1 MGRRASHRSSG
12 NRAGIRARLAS
23 ARLFCRHLVRNDSAA
38 AMVEFAL
45 ISIPFFLLLFAVF
58 EQGLLFF
65 QQETF
70 QTAIT
75 NASRL
80 VYTGQASTSAMTQDQ
95 FKQVV
100 CNQLPG
106 FIPCSTISVDVRP
119 YTNFSSAQVTMPVGS
134 DGKYD
139 PTKATYNVGSA
150 GTSIVVVSGFALE
163 PVLFPM
169 MNSWYANA
177 GSGKVLITASAA
189 FKNEPWQ

>member
-1 MGRRASHRSSG
+1 MAWHRNIGKAATS
-12 NRAGIRARLAS
+12 RARS
-23 ARLFCRHLVRNDSAA
+23 ATVRAPSLLRRFAKDEGAVA
-38 AMVEFAL
+38 LTEFGL

-80 VYTGQASTSAMTQDQ
+80 VYTGQASGAGMSQAQ
-95 FKQVV
+95 FKQAV
-100 CNQLPG
+100 CNQLPL
-106 FIPCSTISVDVRP
+106 FMSCSDVAVDVRP
-119 YTNFSSAQVTMPVGS
+119 YSNFSSAQVTMPVDS
-134 DGKYD
+134 TGKYD
-139 PTKATYNVGSA
+139 PTKTTYNIGSA
-150 GTSIVVVSGFALE
+150 GTSIVVVSGFAVE

-169 MNSWYANA
+169 VSPYYSSAGMN
-177 GSGKVLITASAA
+177 GKVLLVSSAA